1 VTAVPNVAATR
12 VVEPTLT
19 LVDPADLADPVAPV
33 CNWTY
38 TLEYV
43 VGAVPLKIPSAALA
57 TVVLNE

>member
-1 VTAVPNVAATR
+1 MPNVTATR

-19 LVDPADLADPVAPV
+19 LVVPADPVAPV

>member
-1 VTAVPNVAATR
+1 VTAVPNVTATR

-19 LVDPADLADPVAPV
+19 LVDPADPVAPV